1 MDYSN
6 YNAHMRFDRTDRHIL
21 SELQR
26 KGRLPIVD
34 LAGRVGLSSSPCLRR
49 VRQLEKQGVIKGYG
63 AFIDHHKLG
72 MDIVGYIE
80 VNLNQAD
87 TEAFHVAV
95 LKEPAIIECYALSGS
110 FDYLLKVAVSDLEA
124 FGALTM
130 RKILRYPG
138 VNSITSSLILQ
149 ALKEQVGFPVL

>member
-1 MDYSN
+1 
-6 YNAHMRFDRTDRHIL
+6 
-21 SELQR
+21 
-26 KGRLPIVD
+26 
-34 LAGRVGLSSSPCLRR
+34 
-49 VRQLEKQGVIKGYG
+49 
-63 AFIDHHKLG
+63 

-87 TEAFHVAV
+87 TEVFYVAV

-110 FDYLLKVAVSDLEA
+110 FDYLLKVAISDLEA

-149 ALKEQVGFPVL
+149 ALKEQVGFPVLWGSNQVENF